1 MIEAGLIVGI
11 ALLFTMSKM
20 TWWWKLRVLSNPLLV
35 DLLVF
40 AILTIIHWG
49 TFSGVMAATIGA
61 MVCSMVLS
69 TGRKAFGYY
78 DKHGD
83 YIPGHWNISDKL
95 IKD

>member
-20 TWWWKLRVLSNPLLV
+20 TWWWKLRLLSNPLIV

-40 AILTIIHWG
+40 AILTVIHWG

-69 TGRKAFGYY
+69 AGRSLVGYY

-83 YIPGHWNISDKL
+83 YVPGKWDISNKL